1 MTLKSIE
8 KILETPVKYKTEFA
22 YLEKVHE
29 TYRGVN
35 RNIHTNEDIDE
46 AIHTAAGIDDY
57 AIR

>member
-1 MTLKSIE
+1 MKTIDE
-8 KILETPVKYKTEFA
+8 ILATPVKYRHEFA

-35 RNIHTNEDIDE
+35 RNIYDNSDISE

-57 AIR
+57 ERR